1 MATKN
6 NKKAEKKAQP
16 VKEDVKKDK
25 KAAQQADSKKNKKAE
40 DKAAKKAARM
50 AALKNRP
57 EGQRPNSKQIDV
69 IPMGD
74 KGEVV
79 TYGMPVRKVGTL
91 VTAIAKDAEGNV
103 VGVSVT
109 LVNGVSPKAKKGH
122 GTLVPKVP
130 GVKKGKG
137 DVEEADNEV
146 DEDDADKAEDDED
159 EE

>member
-25 KAAQQADSKKNKKAE
+25 KAPQQADSKKKAE

-109 LVNGVSPKAKKGH
+109 LVNGVSPKSKKGH
-122 GTLVPKVP
+122 GTLVPKVS
-130 GVKKGKG
+130 GVKKGKE
-137 DVEEADNEV
+137 DVEEADDEV
-146 DEDDADKAEDDED
+146 EEEDADKADDED

>member
-25 KAAQQADSKKNKKAE
+25 KAPQQADSKKKAE

-137 DVEEADNEV
+137 DVEEAEDEV
-146 DEDDADKAEDDED
+146 EEEDADKADDED

>member
-6 NKKAEKKAQP
+6 NKKAQP

-25 KAAQQADSKKNKKAE
+25 KAAQQAESKKDKNAE

-137 DVEEADNEV
+137 DAEEANAEA
-146 DEDDADKAEDDED
+146 DEDEADED

>member
-1 MATKN
+1 MATKKD
-6 NKKAEKKAQP
+6 KKAEKKAQP
-16 VKEDVKKDK
+16 VKENVKKD
-25 KAAQQADSKKNKKAE
+25 KKAE

-137 DVEEADNEV
+137 DAEEADNEV
-146 DEDDADKAEDDED
+146 DEDDADKADDED

>member
-25 KAAQQADSKKNKKAE
+25 KAPQQADSKKNAD
-40 DKAAKKAARM
+40 DKAVKKAARR

-122 GTLVPKVP
+122 GILVPKVP

-137 DVEEADNEV
+137 DVEEAEDEV
-146 DEDDADKAEDDED
+146 EEEDADKAEDDED

>member
-25 KAAQQADSKKNKKAE
+25 KAPQQADSKKKAD

-109 LVNGVSPKAKKGH
+109 LVNGVSPKSKKGH

-137 DVEEADNEV
+137 DVEEAE
-146 DEDDADKAEDDED
+146 DEAEEEDADKADDDED

>member
-6 NKKAEKKAQP
+6 NKKAQP

-25 KAAQQADSKKNKKAE
+25 KAAQQAESKKDKNAK

-137 DVEEADNEV
+137 DAEEVNSEADE
-146 DEDDADKAEDDED
+146 DEADED

>member
-6 NKKAEKKAQP
+6 NKKVEKKAQP

-25 KAAQQADSKKNKKAE
+25 KAPQQADSKKKAE

-91 VTAIAKDAEGNV
+91 VTTIAKDAEGNV

-137 DVEEADNEV
+137 DIEEADDEAN
-146 DEDDADKAEDDED
+146 EDDADKADDDED

>member
-6 NKKAEKKAQP
+6 NKKAQP

-25 KAAQQADSKKNKKAE
+25 KAAQQAESKKNKNAE

-137 DVEEADNEV
+137 DAEEV
-146 DEDDADKAEDDED
+146 DAAADEDEADED

>member
-1 MATKN
+1 MATKKD
-6 NKKAEKKAQP
+6 KKAEKKAQP
-16 VKEDVKKDK
+16 VKENV
-25 KAAQQADSKKNKKAE
+25 KKNKNAD

-109 LVNGVSPKAKKGH
+109 LVNGVSPKSKKGH

-137 DVEEADNEV
+137 DVEEADDEAN
-146 DEDDADKAEDDED
+146 EDDADKADDED
-159 EE
+159 EDEE

>member
-1 MATKN
+1 MATKKD
-6 NKKAEKKAQP
+6 KKADDKAAKKAQP
-16 VKEDVKKDK
+16 VKENV
-25 KAAQQADSKKNKKAE
+25 KKAE
-40 DKAAKKAARM
+40 KKADDKAAKKAARM

-109 LVNGVSPKAKKGH
+109 LVNGVSPKSKKGH

-137 DVEEADNEV
+137 DVEEADDEAN
-146 DEDDADKAEDDED
+146 EDDADKADDED

>member
-25 KAAQQADSKKNKKAE
+25 KAAQQADSKKKAE

-109 LVNGVSPKAKKGH
+109 LANGVSPKSKKGH

-137 DVEEADNEV
+137 DVEEADDEV
-146 DEDDADKAEDDED
+146 EEDDADKADDED

>member
-25 KAAQQADSKKNKKAE
+25 KAPQQADSKKKAD

-109 LVNGVSPKAKKGH
+109 LVNGVSPKSKKGH

-137 DVEEADNEV
+137 DVEEADDEAN
-146 DEDDADKAEDDED
+146 EDDADKADDDDEED

>member
-6 NKKAEKKAQP
+6 NKKAQP

-25 KAAQQADSKKNKKAE
+25 KAPQQAKSKNNKNAE

-122 GTLVPKVP
+122 GTLIPKVP

-137 DVEEADNEV
+137 DADEV
-146 DEDDADKAEDDED
+146 DEDEADED

>member
-6 NKKAEKKAQP
+6 NKKVEKKAQP

-25 KAAQQADSKKNKKAE
+25 KAPQQADSKKKAE

-79 TYGMPVRKVGTL
+79 TYGMPVRNVGTL
-91 VTAIAKDAEGNV
+91 VTTIAKDAEGNV

-137 DVEEADNEV
+137 DIEEADDEAN
-146 DEDDADKAEDDED
+146 EDDADKADDDED

>member
-6 NKKAEKKAQP
+6 NKKAQP

-25 KAAQQADSKKNKKAE
+25 KAAQQAESKKNKNAE

-137 DVEEADNEV
+137 DAEEVNAEADE
-146 DEDDADKAEDDED
+146 DEADED

>member
-6 NKKAEKKAQP
+6 NKKAQP

-25 KAAQQADSKKNKKAE
+25 KAAQQAESKKNKNAE

-137 DVEEADNEV
+137 DDEEVNAEADE
-146 DEDDADKAEDDED
+146 DEADED

>member
-6 NKKAEKKAQP
+6 NKKAQP
-16 VKEDVKKDK
+16 VKEDVKNNK
-25 KAAQQADSKKNKKAE
+25 KAPQQAEKKNKNAE

-91 VTAIAKDAEGNV
+91 VTAVAKDAEGNV

-137 DVEEADNEV
+137 DADEV
-146 DEDDADKAEDDED
+146 NADADEDEADED

>member
-1 MATKN
+1 MATKKD
-6 NKKAEKKAQP
+6 KKAEKKAQP
-16 VKEDVKKDK
+16 VKENAKKD
-25 KAAQQADSKKNKKAE
+25 KKAE

-109 LVNGVSPKAKKGH
+109 LVNGVSPKSKKGH

-137 DVEEADNEV
+137 DVEEDDDEAN
-146 DEDDADKAEDDED
+146 EDDADKADDED

>member
-6 NKKAEKKAQP
+6 NKKVEKKAQP
-16 VKEDVKKDK
+16 VNEDVKKDK
-25 KAAQQADSKKNKKAE
+25 KAPQQADSKKKAE

-69 IPMGD
+69 IPMDD

-130 GVKKGKG
+130 GVKKGNG
-137 DVEEADNEV
+137 DVEEV
-146 DEDDADKAEDDED
+146 DDEAEEEDADKADDED

>member
-1 MATKN
+1 MATK
-6 NKKAEKKAQP
+6 KDKKAQP

-25 KAAQQADSKKNKKAE
+25 KAAQKAESKKDKKAE

-109 LVNGVSPKAKKGH
+109 LINGVSPKAKKGH

-137 DVEEADNEV
+137 DAEEADNEA
-146 DEDDADKAEDDED
+146 DEDEADED

>member
-6 NKKAEKKAQP
+6 NKKVEKKAQP

-25 KAAQQADSKKNKKAE
+25 KAPQQADSKKKAE

-50 AALKNRP
+50 AALKDRP

-137 DVEEADNEV
+137 DVEEADDEV
-146 DEDDADKAEDDED
+146 EEDDADKADDED

>member
-16 VKEDVKKDK
+16 VKEDVKKN
-25 KAAQQADSKKNKKAE
+25 KNAE

-91 VTAIAKDAEGNV
+91 ITAIAKDAEGNV

-122 GTLVPKVP
+122 GNLVPKVP

-137 DVEEADNEV
+137 DADEVNAEADE
-146 DEDDADKAEDDED
+146 DEADED

>member
-25 KAAQQADSKKNKKAE
+25 KAPQQADSKKKAE

-109 LVNGVSPKAKKGH
+109 LVNGVSPKSKKGH

-137 DVEEADNEV
+137 DVEEAE
-146 DEDDADKAEDDED
+146 DEAEGDDADEADDEED